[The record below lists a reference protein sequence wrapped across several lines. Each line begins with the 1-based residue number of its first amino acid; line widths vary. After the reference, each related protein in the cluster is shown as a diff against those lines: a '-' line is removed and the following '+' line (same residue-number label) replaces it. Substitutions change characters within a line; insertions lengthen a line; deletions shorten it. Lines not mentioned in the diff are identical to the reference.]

1 MELNK
6 KNIKSIILILFAT
19 VTFAI
24 ALVNFNHVVDFIQK
38 IIGILMPVIL
48 GLCIAFL
55 LNPLASV
62 LEKKVFGGLGRRFT
76 KRGPAL
82 ARTLSIAAALIV
94 VLGTLVLLAFIIIP
108 EVREAFVIISETL
121 PSALGKAVID
131 INSFIA
137 KLGFEFRIPSNGIE
151 DWKALFLSA
160 ADYLSK
166 TFDSGVI
173 GNIANTAMS
182 VVGGVMNFIFGLML
196 SLYILM
202 QKEKIGLF
210 ANRFLH
216 AFFKKKTVTRIRET
230 ASLANVS
237 FRNFVTGQ
245 LTEAVIIGL
254 LCFVGLLIF
263 RFPYPTAAS
272 AIIGLTALVPIFG
285 AWVGGILGALLAL
298 SQSFSKALLFIVF
311 LIVLQQL
318 ESNLIYPR
326 VVGKSVGIPGML
338 VFISVLLG
346 GSVAGV
352 VGMLLGVPT
361 CSIVYSLVKK
371 AIDKRLADKSIQ
383 VEAVPANNADSVK

>member
-55 LNPLASV
+55 LNPLSSV

-108 EVREAFVIISETL
+108 EVRDAFVIISETL
-121 PSALGKAVID
+121 PAALGNAVTD

-151 DWKALFLSA
+151 DWKALFLNA

-166 TFDSGVI
+166 AFDSGVI

-202 QKEKIGLF
+202 QKEKIALF
-210 ANRFLH
+210 TNRFLN
-216 AFFKKKTVTRIRET
+216 AFCKGKTVTRIRET

-245 LTEAVIIGL
+245 LTEAVIIGV
-254 LCFVGLLIF
+254 LCFIGLLIF

-298 SQSFSKALLFIVF
+298 SQSFSKALLFVVF

-326 VVGKSVGIPGML
+326 VVGKSVGLPGML

-346 GSVAGV
+346 GSIAGV
-352 VGMLLGVPT
+352 VGMLLAVPT

-371 AIDKRLADKSIQ
+371 AVDKRLADKSIQ
-383 VEAVPANNADSVK
+383 VEAVPADNADSAK